1 MYTNNNVASMVA
13 RQIIALSKYYFKN
26 PTFFLPSLIECDRS
40 ASLG

>member
-26 PTFFLPSLIECDRS
+26 PIFVLSLIERVRS
-40 ASLG
+40 VSLG